1 MLKRYKYDFFLIIIL
16 IVVGIF
22 LLVIWFIG
30 PKTTKG
36 SKAIVYRDGIE
47 IKIIE
52 LNKNAEYKIDGMESQ
67 MIIEVHN
74 GFISVKESGCKNQI
88 CVNHYEICNKGS
100 SIICLP
106 NKVEVRIEEWIR
118 I

>member
-1 MLKRYKYDFFLIIIL
+1 MLKRYKYDFLLIGIL

-30 PKTTKG
+30 PRTAKG
-36 SKAIVYRDGIE
+36 NKAIVYRDGIE
-47 IKIIE
+47 IKIID
-52 LNKNAEYKIDGMESQ
+52 LNKNAEYKIEGMISQ

-74 GFISVKESGCKNQI
+74 GYISVKESGCKNQI

-100 SIICLP
+100 SIICFP
-106 NKVEVRIEEWIR
+106 NKVEVRIEE
-118 I
+118 